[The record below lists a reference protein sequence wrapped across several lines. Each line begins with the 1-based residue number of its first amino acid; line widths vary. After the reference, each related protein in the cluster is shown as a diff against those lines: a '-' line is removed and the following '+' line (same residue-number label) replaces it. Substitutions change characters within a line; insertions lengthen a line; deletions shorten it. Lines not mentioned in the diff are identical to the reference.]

1 MSTTSNNGWT
11 IPADTDLVRNGAL
24 AIRTLGNGIDS
35 TIGAWKTTW
44 TPAVQGTGWAKGN
57 GTTTGRYKQI
67 SDVVF
72 FELQFVMGSTTTFGT
87 GGLSF
92 DQPAGLTN
100 DSTMDQWVQGAFF
113 DNSANL
119 YYDITAK
126 ISGGNIIPYVQASA
140 GTVTNSLNT
149 LISTRPVTVASTDVV
164 QISGSYR
171 V

>member
-1 MSTTSNNGWT
+1 MPTTTNNGWT
-11 IPADTDLVRNGAL
+11 VPSSTDLVRDGAT
-24 AIRTLGNGIDS
+24 AIATLGNNIDN

-57 GTTTGRYKQI
+57 GVTIGRYKQI
-67 SDVVF
+67 ADVVF
-72 FELQFVMGSTTTFGT
+72 FELQFTTGSTTTYGT

-92 DQPAGLTN
+92 DLPVTN
-100 DSTMDQWVQGAFF
+100 DGTMDQWVQGAFF

-126 ISGGNIIPYVQASA
+126 ISGGNVIPYVQASG

-149 LISTRPVTVASTDVV
+149 LSLIH
-164 QISGSYR
+164 I
-171 V
+171 